1 MTAARGFSYRAL
13 AEQYERRA
21 EEAGA
26 VASGFRDL
34 AAAAAA
40 MAAKE
45 AETAERLEA
54 AVAAGE
60 LSVGGAIKARRLLGI
75 GR

>member
-1 MTAARGFSYRAL
+1 MTAVRGFTFREL

-21 EEAGA
+21 EEAQA
-26 VASGFRDL
+26 TATGFRDL
-34 AAAAAA
+34 AAAALA

-60 LSVGGAIKARRLLGI
+60 LSVGAAIKARRLLGI

>member
-1 MTAARGFSYRAL
+1 MTVRGISYRAL

-21 EEAGA
+21 EEAEA
-26 VASGFRDL
+26 TASGFRDL
-34 AAAAAA
+34 AAAALA

-45 AETAERLEA
+45 AETAGRLEA